1 LSFTRS
7 RTTFSIIVAI
17 AVSVLVV
24 AAGIGVQG
32 STQVQSS
39 TQTPSSGG
47 VLYGQSYSGML
58 TGGYLWENNS
68 FPFQSYA
75 ANSTIL
81 ALPAISSWLTANGY
95 SPSDLRPFLSMW
107 PSSGNPY
114 DFSQMTATENG
125 TTYLI
130 HQYVVTGSAEGLV
143 IGAWVADNSSQTVTN
158 VYTFSYIS
166 SVLLG

>member
-1 LSFTRS
+1 
-7 RTTFSIIVAI
+7 
-17 AVSVLVV
+17 
-24 AAGIGVQG
+24 
-32 STQVQSS
+32 
-39 TQTPSSGG
+39 
-47 VLYGQSYSGML
+47 ML

-114 DFSQMTATENG
+114 DFSQMTVTENG
-125 TTYLI
+125 TTYLV
-130 HQYVVTGSAEGLV
+130 HQYVVTGSADGLV

-158 VYTFSYIS
+158 IYTFNYIS
-166 SVLLG
+166 SASLG